1 MKKFFMNCLLNNLK
15 IWMEVEESQRFRDI
29 YFRMYLICYSHN
41 KDEAGDNGVLHNEA
55 KVPLSP
61 VLFLYRSFHDG

>member
-29 YFRMYLICYSHN
+29 YFAFYDVVRYS
-41 KDEAGDNGVLHNEA
+41 
-55 KVPLSP
+55 
-61 VLFLYRSFHDG
+61 